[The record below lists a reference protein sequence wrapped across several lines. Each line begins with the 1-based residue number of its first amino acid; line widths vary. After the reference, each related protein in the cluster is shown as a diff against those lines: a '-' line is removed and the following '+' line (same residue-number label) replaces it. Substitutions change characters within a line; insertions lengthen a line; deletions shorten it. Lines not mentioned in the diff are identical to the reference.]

1 MRDPLA
7 NHRNFGI
14 NWERCYG
21 GHSSG
26 PNRGDCTDKS
36 VHFFKTPFTYF
47 GTCSV
52 HLAHY
57 QKLSRMYGYTS
68 VSITECMLNDIM
80 RSYIRA
86 WSAYTRVKVVTC
98 SSV

>member
-1 MRDPLA
+1 MRNPA
-7 NHRNFGI
+7 NHRNSGI

-26 PNRGDCTDKS
+26 PNRGDCTNKS
-36 VHFFKTPFTYF
+36 VHFFKTVDPPAYF

-52 HLAHY
+52 HLAYHQELGKIY
-57 QKLSRMYGYTS
+57 SYTS

-80 RSYIRA
+80 RS
-86 WSAYTRVKVVTC
+86 
-98 SSV
+98 